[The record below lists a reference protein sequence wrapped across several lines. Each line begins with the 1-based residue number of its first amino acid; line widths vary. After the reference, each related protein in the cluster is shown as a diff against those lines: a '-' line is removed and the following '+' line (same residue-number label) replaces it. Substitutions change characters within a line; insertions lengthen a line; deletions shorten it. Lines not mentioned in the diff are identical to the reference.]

1 MTIEQF
7 AEHFPHLSC
16 DDLRFMDRY
25 AGTDGYFLRIMAQE
39 CTEEMVTV
47 HIAMAKDF
55 LRRAHEGGWV

>member
-16 DDLRFMDRY
+16 DDLRFMDHY
-25 AGTDGYFLRIMAQE
+25 AGDYFLRIMARE

-47 HIAMAKDF
+47 HIVAVKDF
-55 LRRAHEGGWV
+55 LRRAHEEVD